1 MKFTESS
8 CQHMKNEKN
17 LDCQGTL
24 PENWK
29 ERNVCEENPDIIVGQ
44 KVRKIRGCGSK
55 KSKFCD

>member
-29 ERNVCEENPDIIVGQ
+29 ERNVCEENPDITVGQ
-44 KVRKIRGCGSK
+44 KVRKSEVAGVK
-55 KSKFCD
+55 KA